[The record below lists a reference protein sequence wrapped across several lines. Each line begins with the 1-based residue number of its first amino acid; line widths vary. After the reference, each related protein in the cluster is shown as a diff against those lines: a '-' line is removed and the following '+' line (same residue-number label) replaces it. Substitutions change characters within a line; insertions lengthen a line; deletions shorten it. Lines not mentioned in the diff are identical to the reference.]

1 MKRDLVSYEIHN
13 HKGGVRMV
21 KNNGISLEQRAKAL
35 QELLEDA
42 IKLNF
47 SKHLVEDYN
56 KQLEKVKEEIEAI
69 KQKQKE
75 FMKLLNG
82 KTQ

>member
-1 MKRDLVSYEIHN
+1 
-13 HKGGVRMV
+13 MV